1 MGVPTS
7 EVGYTSATA
16 RRGDHESS
24 NEHVGALEGG
34 EKITIRAGLEY
45 EMLVG
50 RMPVIQRVG
59 THYYCTRCGVYVDD
73 IV

>member
-24 NEHVGALEGG
+24 YDHVVALE
-34 EKITIRAGLEY
+34 EKKKFNVTKLYAVCSFYDFLLCR
-45 EMLVG
+45 
-50 RMPVIQRVG
+50 
-59 THYYCTRCGVYVDD
+59 
-73 IV
+73 